1 MEDAKIRK
9 PGVAG
14 VFYPGSPEKIIGM
27 IESALER
34 ERVMIKDREPGI
46 HVYGGV
52 VPHAGMVYCAAQTVH
67 LFEYIRQS
75 GQKPDTVVL
84 VHPNHTGYG
93 PDVSIDGFTHWET
106 PLGLVPVD
114 REFADKLDLKV
125 SDEAQ
130 DGEHSAEV
138 IVPYL
143 QYFIGED
150 TRIVS
155 VNMLSQSHKKA
166 LITAKKVY
174 DVAKGLNRK
183 ILVLASSD
191 FSHFLSP
198 EDSVVLDDRVLKSI
212 FKKDAPGVE
221 EEVRQHQ
228 VSVCGYGPIMVMMEY
243 AGLINSEYA
252 VHMLRRGH
260 SGEVSPSRKVVNYIS
275 LLFSEKSI

>member
-1 MEDAKIRK
+1 MKDQKIRK

-14 VFYPGSPEKIIGM
+14 LFYPASPEGIIDM
-27 IESALER
+27 IESALGQ
-34 ERVMIKDREPGI
+34 ERVMMKDREPGI
-46 HVYGGV
+46 QVYGGV

-67 LFEYIRQS
+67 FFEYIRQS
-75 GQKPDTVVL
+75 GQKPDTVVI

-114 REFADKLDLKV
+114 REFADLLDFSV

-130 DGEHSAEV
+130 HGEHSAEV
-138 IVPYL
+138 LVPYL
-143 QYFIGED
+143 QYFMGKD

-155 VNMLSQSHKKA
+155 VNMFSQSHKKA
-166 LITAKKVY
+166 MMAAKKVY
-174 DVAKGLNRK
+174 DVAAGLKRK
-183 ILVLASSD
+183 IIVLASSD

-198 EDSVVLDDRVLKSI
+198 EDSVVLDDKVLNAI
-212 FKKDAPGVE
+212 FRKDGPGVE
-221 EEVRQHQ
+221 EEVRKHH

-243 AGLINSEYA
+243 AGFRNSKYA
-252 VHMLRRGH
+252 VNMLRRGH

-275 LLFSEKSI
+275 LLFSEKSM